1 MILARTLVLFSFWAS
16 LTAAQLPLG
25 CECPLDCVCDV
36 EAGTIDCAAADL
48 RFVPV
53 EVNSCE
59 WPGFTKL

>member
-1 MILARTLVLFSFWAS
+1 MILARILLSLSLWAS
-16 LTAAQLPLG
+16 LTAAQLPSG

-36 EAGTIDCAAADL
+36 DTKLIDCAAADL

-59 WPGFTKL
+59 WPGFTTL